1 MVAPTKY
8 GRVDKSPETLTKLR
22 KMVFVYDVTKNYNP
36 PIMCDCRSLPTVV
49 CTRTFH
55 IGYDTLT
62 KRLIDGKIHRD
73 KYFFTRSPV

>member
-1 MVAPTKY
+1 
-8 GRVDKSPETLTKLR
+8 
-22 KMVFVYDVTKNYNP
+22 MVFVYDVTKNYNP
-36 PIMCDCRSLPTVV
+36 PIMCDGGIVGVYPTVV